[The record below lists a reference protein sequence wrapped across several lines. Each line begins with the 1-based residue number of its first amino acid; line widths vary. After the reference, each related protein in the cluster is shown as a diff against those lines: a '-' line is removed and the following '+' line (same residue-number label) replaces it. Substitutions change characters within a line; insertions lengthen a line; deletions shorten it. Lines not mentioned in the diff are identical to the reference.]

1 MFCSCFE
8 VVMTVPGAASLKDR
22 RSVVKS
28 LKERCKSR
36 FNVSVVECGEDGKWQ
51 KASLGF
57 ALAAIS
63 RTAADQQTQAVI
75 DFLYEDGRIEII
87 DVEKL

>member
-57 ALAAIS
+57 ALASIS
-63 RTAADQQTQAVI
+63 QTAADQQTQAVI
-75 DFLYEDGRIEII
+75 NFLYEDGRIEII
-87 DVEKL
+87 DVERL

>member
-8 VVMTVPGAASLKDR
+8 VMMTVPGAASLKDR

-63 RTAADQQTQAVI
+63 QTAADQQTQAVI
-75 DFLYEDGRIEII
+75 DFLYEDGRVEII
-87 DVEKL
+87 DVERL

>member
-63 RTAADQQTQAVI
+63 QTAADQQTQAVI

-87 DVEKL
+87 DVERL